1 MIERP
6 NWTAAAAL
14 KLRIVPRPGAFT
26 ILPAVFAVGVLGPTV
41 VAIEG
46 NAVLLET
53 VVGTVN
59 TNTVIGLERAVILDS
74 ASATGAAGDVTGT
87 P

>member
-1 MIERP
+1 MTERP

-14 KLRIVPRPGAFT
+14 KLRIVPRPGTFA
-26 ILPAVFAVGVLGPTV
+26 ILPAVFAVGVLGPSTAV
-41 VAIEG
+41 EG

-53 VVGTVN
+53 VVGTLN
-59 TNTVIGLERAVILDS
+59 TNTVIGLERAVVLS
-74 ASATGAAGDVTGT
+74 GTAGSGAAGDVTVT

>member
-14 KLRIVPRPGAFT
+14 KLRIVARPGAFV
-26 ILPAVFAVGVLGPTV
+26 ILAPVFAVGVLGPTL
-41 VAIEG
+41 AIEG
-46 NAVLLET
+46 NAVLLGP

-59 TNTVIGLERAVILDS
+59 TNTVIGLERAVILAS

-87 P
+87 A